1 MLILNHRPI
10 SIFLDHFLMF
20 LFLDNSPIYFFLGHC
35 PIVILFLDHCPM
47 VYVISSDR
55 SDIALWMAVGHA
67 KRWNETCPTVLQIA
81 ISDLS
86 GFVISVTGR
95 STKLDGLL
103 ICLVY
108 LCTRTIHVGPIFRY
122 FDLYIQ
128 SNLSCVTLQGKSEIW
143 SHQTGGQLIQVL
155 LI

>member
-20 LFLDNSPIYFFLGHC
+20 QFLDNSPIYFFLGHC
-35 PIVILFLDHCPM
+35 PIVILFLDYCPM

-67 KRWNETCPTVLQIA
+67 KRWSETYPTVLQIA

-86 GFVISVTGR
+86 GFVISVTGK
-95 STKLDGLL
+95 STKLT
-103 ICLVY
+103 V
-108 LCTRTIHVGPIFRY
+108 
-122 FDLYIQ
+122 
-128 SNLSCVTLQGKSEIW
+128 S
-143 SHQTGGQLIQVL
+143 
-155 LI
+155 